1 MKNLRRLFP
10 YFRPYRGRM
19 ILGLLCVACMAGMSL
34 LTPVVVGRAVD
45 RLVEDLQGRW
55 LLLYGGTLIGI
66 AAVQGIFSFS
76 QRMILVRVSRGVER
90 DVRDRYFQ
98 HLTNL
103 PQRFYHD
110 HKTGDLMARATN
122 DLEAVRMLCGPAIM
136 YSANAVF
143 ATIGA
148 LSLMVAVN
156 GKLTLIAIC
165 TMPLVAAAT
174 RIFGQRI
181 HGHFLR
187 VQEQFSEVSNKV
199 QENFS
204 GARVVRAY
212 VQEEQ
217 ESKQFRI
224 LNEEYLERNRRLIR
238 WSAVFHPMLQ
248 MLMGIGFVWVIG
260 YGGLLT
266 YQGQITVGEL
276 VKFNLLLSR
285 LVWPMIAFGFVINL
299 IQRGTASLG
308 RIHKILEEEPEI
320 RDAAAGAGTPVEIG
334 GAVAFR
340 DLTFRYPDTD
350 APVLEGI
357 DLDIPAGRVVA
368 LVGRTGSG
376 KSTLLSLLPRLMD
389 PPPDSLFV
397 DGVDVRRVPLDSLRQ
412 SIGFVPQE
420 SFLFSAT
427 VRENVAF
434 ARPDAP
440 EEEILK
446 AARAAGLEDDLEGM
460 PQGLDTVVGERG
472 ITLSGGQKQR
482 VSLARAILRQ
492 PRLLLLDDCLSAV
505 DTQTEEKILRNL
517 RQVFKGR
524 TVFLISH
531 RVSTVKEAD
540 LILVLEGGR
549 IAERGSH
556 EELIARG
563 GLYADLDQRQRLE
576 EELAAV

>member
-1 MKNLRRLFP
+1 MKNLRLLFP

-19 ILGLLCVACMAGMSL
+19 ILGLLCVACMAGMAL

-45 RLVEDLQGRW
+45 RLYQDLSGQW
-55 LLLYGGTLIGI
+55 LLLYAGVLIGI
-66 AAVQGIFSFS
+66 AAVQGVFSFG
-76 QRMILVRVSRGVER
+76 QRMILVRVSRGVEK
-90 DVRDRYFQ
+90 DIRDRYFQ
-98 HLTNL
+98 HLTTL
-103 PQRFYHD
+103 SQRFYHD
-110 HKTGDLMARATN
+110 QKTGDLMARATN

-148 LSLMVAVN
+148 LTLMFAVN
-156 GKLTLIAIC
+156 VKLTLTAVC
-165 TMPLVAAAT
+165 MLPLVAVAT
-174 RIFGQRI
+174 RVFGQKI
-181 HGHFLR
+181 HVHFLQ
-187 VQEQFSEVSNKV
+187 VQEQFSNVSNKV

-217 ESKQFRI
+217 EAREFRT
-224 LNEEYLERNRRLIR
+224 LNEEFLERNRRLIR
-238 WSAVFHPMLQ
+238 WTSVFHPMLQ
-248 MLMGIGFVWVIG
+248 MLMGIGFVWVLG
-260 YGGLLT
+260 YGGLLA
-266 YQGQITVGEL
+266 YNGSITVGEL
-276 VKFNLLLSR
+276 VKFNLLLAR

-299 IQRGTASLG
+299 IQRGTGSLG
-308 RIHKILEEEPEI
+308 RIHQILDVTPEI
-320 RDAAAGAGTPVEIG
+320 RDEPQVAAWPVEIG
-334 GAVAFR
+334 GAVACR
-340 DLTFRYPDTD
+340 ELSFRYPETEE
-350 APVLEGI
+350 PVLEGI
-357 DLDIPAGRVVA
+357 DFAVPAGKMVA

-376 KSTLLSLLPRLMD
+376 KSTLLSLIPRLVD
-389 PPPDSLFV
+389 PPWGNLFV
-397 DGVDVRRVPLDSLRQ
+397 DGTDVREMPLESLRQ

-427 VRENVAF
+427 VRENIALG
-434 ARPDAP
+434 RPDASP
-440 EEEILK
+440 EEILE
-446 AARAAGLEDDLEGM
+446 AARVSGLESDLELM

-492 PRLLLLDDCLSAV
+492 PRLLLLDDCMSAV

-517 RQVFKGR
+517 RQVFRGR
-524 TVFLISH
+524 TVFLVSH
-531 RVSTVKEAD
+531 RVSTVKDAD
-540 LILVLEGGR
+540 LILVLDQGR
-549 IAERGSH
+549 IAERGTH